1 MTGTPPSL
9 TETPDLDAALERL
22 RLEGA
27 IFLRAEYTEGWH
39 WMSLG
44 PEMAPVLHP
53 GAERVILFH
62 VIAQGRCW
70 ITVDDGER
78 HWAEAGDVIVIPY
91 GHQHAMGGVDD
102 AECIDIATIVPPM
115 PWTEFPILRC
125 GEGGRQTDIVCG
137 YLHCVD
143 PLFDPAL
150 QVFPPV
156 FVVRPT
162 GPAEEWVRASIQYAL
177 AANPGPGAPA
187 TLAATR
193 VPELLL
199 TEVLRLHLAT
209 APAADRGL
217 VAALRDDIVAPVL
230 ALLHGAPE
238 RKWTVAELASKTAVS
253 RSVLDDRFRRVL
265 GTSPIRYLTDW
276 RMHQAAELL
285 ATTDVS
291 VANVARRVGY
301 EAEEA
306 FSRAFK
312 RYHGLSPAHWRERG
326 SAPS

>member
-1 MTGTPPSL
+1 MTGTPRTM
-9 TETPDLDAALERL
+9 TETPGLDAALERL

-44 PEMAPVLHP
+44 PEMAGVLHP
-53 GAERVILFH
+53 GAVRVILFH
-62 VIAQGRCW
+62 VVATGRCW
-70 ITVDDGER
+70 ISVDGGER

-125 GEGGRQTDIVCG
+125 GAGGTQTDIVCG
-137 YLHCVD
+137 YLHCED
-143 PLFDPAL
+143 PLFDPAM
-150 QVFPPV
+150 QVFPPA

-162 GPAEEWVRASIQYAL
+162 GPAVEWVRASVQYAL
-177 AANPGPGAPA
+177 AANPGPSTGPPPPM
-187 TLAATR
+187 ATR
-193 VPELLL
+193 IPELLL
-199 TEVLRLHLAT
+199 TEVLRIHLAT
-209 APAADRGL
+209 APAADQGL
-217 VAALRDDIVAPVL
+217 VAALRDDVVAPVL
-230 ALLHGAPE
+230 ALLHSEPD
-238 RKWTVAELASKTAVS
+238 RKWTVPELASRTAVS

-265 GTSPIRYLTDW
+265 GTSPIKYLTDW
-276 RMHQAAELL
+276 RMHLAAELL
-285 ATTDVS
+285 ATTDLGVTA
-291 VANVARRVGY
+291 VAHRVGY

-312 RYHGLSPAHWRERG
+312 RYHGLSPAHWRDRS
-326 SAPS
+326 SAS

>member
-1 MTGTPPSL
+1 MTGTPRTM
-9 TETPDLDAALERL
+9 TETPGLDAALERL

-44 PEMAPVLHP
+44 PEVAGALHP

-62 VIAQGRCW
+62 VVAKGRCW
-70 ITVDDGER
+70 ISVDGGER

-91 GHQHAMGGVDD
+91 GHQHAMGGVDQ
-102 AECIDIATIVPPM
+102 AKCIDIATIVPPM

-125 GEGGRQTDIVCG
+125 GDGGEQTDIVCG
-137 YLHCVD
+137 YLHCED
-143 PLFDPAL
+143 PLFDPAM
-150 QVFPPV
+150 QVFPPA

-162 GPAEEWVRASIQYAL
+162 GPAVEWVQASLQYAL
-177 AANPGPGAPA
+177 AANPGPDAPPPPM
-187 TLAATR
+187 ATR
-193 VPELLL
+193 IPELLL
-199 TEVLRLHLAT
+199 TEVLRIHLST

-217 VAALRDDIVAPVL
+217 VAGLRDDVVAPVL
-230 ALLHGAPE
+230 ALLHGEPD
-238 RKWTVAELASKTAVS
+238 RKWTVNELASRTAVS

-265 GTSPIRYLTDW
+265 GQSPIRYLTDW
-276 RMHQAAELL
+276 RMHLAAELL
-285 ATTDVS
+285 ATTDVA

-301 EAEEA
+301 DAEEA

-326 SAPS
+326 RTS